1 MPDIT
6 KYKSVAVSLDTWKKL
21 KKLEKKTHRSP
32 SKQISFLVEVAS
44 AVPSEKELLQ
54 EQLLEGQWLGEK
66 K

>member
-6 KYKSVAVSLDTWKKL
+6 KYKSVAVSVSTWKKL
-21 KKLEKKTHRSP
+21 KKLEKKTLRSP
-32 SKQISFLVEVAS
+32 SKQISFLVEVAR